1 MSAKGHEVRRPAVA
15 GLFYPDDPAQLRADV
30 DALLADAA
38 ACGVHPPPK
47 AMIAPHA
54 GYMYSGPVAAT
65 AYACLRG
72 VSEKI
77 TRVVL
82 LGPAH
87 RVYVDG
93 IAATSAH
100 AYETPLGEVP
110 VDQDAVRSLL
120 DLPQVRIYDAAHAPE
135 HSLEV
140 QLPFLQRVLGRFTL
154 VPLVVGEA
162 SAGEIGEVIERLWG
176 GDETL
181 IVVSSDLSHYLPY
194 EAARRLDAKTAQLVT
209 EMRHAD
215 LESEQAC
222 GVYPVTGLLAV
233 APKHG
238 LRAELVDLRNS
249 GDTAGS
255 KDKVVGYGSFLFR

>member
-1 MSAKGHEVRRPAVA
+1 MSAKGDIRKPAVA
-15 GLFYPDDPAQLRADV
+15 GMFYPDDPAQLRADV

-47 AMIAPHA
+47 AIIVPHA

-65 AYACLRG
+65 AYASLRG
-72 VSEKI
+72 VSKQV

-93 IAATSAH
+93 IAVTSAR
-100 AYETPLGEVP
+100 AYETPLGEIP

-120 DLPQVRIYDAAHAPE
+120 DLPQVRIFDAAHVPE

-140 QLPFLQRVLGRFTL
+140 QLPFLQRVLGRFSL

-162 SAGEIGEVIERLWG
+162 SAGEIGEVIDRLWG
-176 GDETL
+176 DDETL

-194 EAARRLDAKTAQLVT
+194 EAARAADTKTAQLVT
-209 EMRHAD
+209 EMRYAE
-215 LESEQAC
+215 LESDQAC

-233 APKHG
+233 APKYG

-249 GDTAGS
+249 GDTAGA
-255 KDKVVGYGSFLFR
+255 KNKVVGYGSFLFR